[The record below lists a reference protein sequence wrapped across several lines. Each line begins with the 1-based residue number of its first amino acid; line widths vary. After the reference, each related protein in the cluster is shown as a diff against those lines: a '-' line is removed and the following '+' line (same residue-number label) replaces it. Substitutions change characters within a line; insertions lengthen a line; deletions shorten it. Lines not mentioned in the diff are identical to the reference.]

1 MPSLR
6 IRDNKVCYHVEFK
19 TIKVEYLETWEE
31 DMKKGVDFTE
41 KWPLHFF
48 FQPNTSIW
56 RGENAAFF
64 FFFERKLLAPI
75 HIECYIL

>member
-19 TIKVEYLETWEE
+19 TIKVEYLGTWEE